1 MAKEI
6 LGDNTLEN
14 GVAQNFLTLRL
25 NMITLRLMTQA
36 RVREGLREQK
46 RVPEFIAD
54 AFFER
59 GHCLVILSEIEKSLN
74 SV

>member
-1 MAKEI
+1 
-6 LGDNTLEN
+6 
-14 GVAQNFLTLRL
+14 
-25 NMITLRLMTQA
+25 MITLRLMTQA

-74 SV
+74 SVKRLRNCLARIRLRGNRS